1 MVLSQTIDRMIE
13 IGLVGM
19 VEALR
24 EQQEQ
29 RHYLELSF
37 EERLGMLVDREHE
50 AREDRRMERRL
61 KAAKLRQ
68 RATVEELDFRQPRGL
83 DRSLTLSLAQAG
95 WVQAHHNL
103 LITGPTGVGKSFIA
117 CAIAHAAIRRGHTAL
132 YTRTP
137 RLLSD
142 LALARGDGR
151 YPRLLAQLAKV
162 GLLVLDDFLLTPAT
176 AKISRPWYRSAARA
190 LKRRHHSPTVPAGRL
205 SRAAI
210 QLIGRPPTK

>member
-37 EERLGMLVDREHE
+37 EERLGMLVDREHD

-61 KAAKLRQ
+61 RAAKLRQ

-95 WVQAHHNL
+95 WVEAHHNL
-103 LITGPTGVGKSFIA
+103 LITGPTGVGTSSPAPWPTPPSAAATPPSTSAPPA
-117 CAIAHAAIRRGHTAL
+117 CSPTSPWPGATAAIPGCSPNW
-132 YTRTP
+132 P
-137 RLLSD
+137 RCRCSSSMTS
-142 LALARGDGR
+142 
-151 YPRLLAQLAKV
+151 Y
-162 GLLVLDDFLLTPAT
+162 
-176 AKISRPWYRSAARA
+176 
-190 LKRRHHSPTVPAGRL
+190 
-205 SRAAI
+205 
-210 QLIGRPPTK
+210 